1 MFSSILGLFRRVML
15 VVLFAMHPA
24 FPFGKAY
31 GEIRHVSLALVY
43 PLRYR
48 IYRLRFYPA
57 IQDNTNIPS
66 TGRCYG

>member
-57 IQDNTNIPS
+57 I
-66 TGRCYG
+66 